1 MLKWESAL
9 HLLENVRNHAEQTVG
24 YLLLATVPKQS
35 PVWIAGGF
43 GHSRCDV
50 RCKTAKGALT

>member
-35 PVWIAGGF
+35 PVWIADGF
-43 GHSRCDV
+43 GQLDV
-50 RCKTAKGALT
+50 MCAAKRRKAL